1 MTPVRW
7 VVYAGVILYEVAI
20 AWIALWLNR
29 IRYDQ
34 GPVVLIL
41 TNTHGLHR
49 TDVLLLGEGLLPLIL
64 LGVVAVSRWLLPRGE
79 K

>member
-1 MTPVRW
+1 VL
-7 VVYAGVILYEVAI
+7 LYEIAI
-20 AWIALWLNR
+20 AWLALWLNR

-34 GPVVLIL
+34 GPVVLAL
-41 TNTHGLHR
+41 TESHGLHR
-49 TDVLLLGEGLLPLIL
+49 TDVVLLGAGLLPLIL